1 MPGPFGTNPVLERQ
15 GNERNYWLYW
25 REGEDAYANGDLFPR
40 VRPVKSAWAEINE
53 RKKALNNAFFEHEDG
68 DSGGYQHASSPADSA
83 GRGALTTPMPLYDEK
98 ERVAHMSDKLMKA
111 TMGKIF
117 ERETGEEAHGHSPPA
132 EIHPAVTHGDD
143 HGGNGSHRP
152 VMAFGRRVSED
163 SGRAG
168 WAYGHHNN
176 QVKDGVI
183 YGDTLLSVKTGRV
196 IDHLHT
202 GGAHIQRRA
211 PTKKDTKKSAFSS
224 PGC

>member
-1 MPGPFGTNPVLERQ
+1 
-15 GNERNYWLYW
+15 
-25 REGEDAYANGDLFPR
+25 
-40 VRPVKSAWAEINE
+40 
-53 RKKALNNAFFEHEDG
+53 
-68 DSGGYQHASSPADSA
+68 
-83 GRGALTTPMPLYDEK
+83 
-98 ERVAHMSDKLMKA
+98 MSDKLMKA

-163 SGRAG
+163 SGRSG

-183 YGDTLLSVKTGRV
+183 YGDTLLSVKTNRV

-211 PTKKDTKKSAFSS
+211 PTKTDIRNKEAPSRLLVVNKGMSGGNPNLKTNNQMAFGHRVSEDSGRAGWAYGHHNNQSRTASS
-224 PGC
+224 VGTHCYRSKLAGD